1 MSKKT
6 ISMVLYIVGIGIF
19 LIRTFVHEAD
29 RLLGLDFVLLT
40 LFTAGAGIYMIWQ
53 EKRELLGR
61 VTDEKLLKMRK
72 EYLFGLFGI
81 GFVILLQVD
90 MLFNELNPRPK
101 INGISRPVDW
111 ASVQIKVFTTILFT
125 VIWARY
131 ILGYFTLR
139 NKKAENT

>member
-29 RLLGLDFVLLT
+29 HLLSFDFVLLT

-53 EKRELLGR
+53 ENHELLESI
-61 VTDEKLLKMRK
+61 TDEKLLKMRK

-101 INGISRPVDW
+101 INGIPRPVDW

-125 VIWARY
+125 VLWVRY
-131 ILGYFTLR
+131 IFGYFILR

>member
-29 RLLGLDFVLLT
+29 RLLSLDFVLLT

-53 EKRELLGR
+53 EKHELLGS

-72 EYLFGLFGI
+72 QYLFGLFGI

-101 INGISRPVDW
+101 INGIPRPVDW
-111 ASVQIKVFTTILFT
+111 SSVQIKVFTTILFT

>member
-29 RLLGLDFVLLT
+29 RLISLDFVLLT

-53 EKRELLGR
+53 ENHELLGS
-61 VTDEKLLKMRK
+61 VMDEKLLKMRR

-101 INGISRPVDW
+101 INGIPRPVDW
-111 ASVQIKVFTTILFT
+111 PSVQIKVFTTILFT
-125 VIWARY
+125 VLWVRY
-131 ILGYFTLR
+131 IFGYFILR